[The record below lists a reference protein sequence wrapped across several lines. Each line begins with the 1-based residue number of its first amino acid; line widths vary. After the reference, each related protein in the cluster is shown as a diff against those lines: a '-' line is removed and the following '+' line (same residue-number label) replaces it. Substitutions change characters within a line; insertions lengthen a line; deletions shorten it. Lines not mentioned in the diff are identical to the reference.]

1 MIAPTETAILARLA
15 AHWLIRSAVV
25 GYYVG
30 EVRTVEAPHKYV
42 YKG

>member
-1 MIAPTETAILARLA
+1 MTSLQPSTTLARIA
-15 AHWLIRSAVV
+15 AHWLICSAVV